1 MYRLPDKCLRNGHKQ
16 VIFERYWRED
26 FVGEA
31 LTIEIDA
38 QRTLRKM
45 EFYSSDLGIVQWTL
59 GKGLSQPHGWEV
71 QGIDDESK
79 TCRYP
84 CSILNGAMPAKSA
97 GGIIEEVMQYF
108 NLPKLE
114 TIIGDALGTP
124 TSHSVLPLG
133 FH

>member
-1 MYRLPDKCLRNGHKQ
+1 MYRLPDKSLRNGHKQ

-31 LTIEIDA
+31 LTIEVDA

-71 QGIDDESK
+71 EGIDDESK
-79 TCRYP
+79 TCRYT
-84 CSILNGAMPAKSA
+84 CSFLNGTIPKKSTT
-97 GGIIEEVMQYF
+97 GIINEVMQYF
-108 NLPKLE
+108 NLPQLE
-114 TIIGDALGTP
+114 AAVENALEIP
-124 TSHSVLPLG
+124 TSHNVLPSG